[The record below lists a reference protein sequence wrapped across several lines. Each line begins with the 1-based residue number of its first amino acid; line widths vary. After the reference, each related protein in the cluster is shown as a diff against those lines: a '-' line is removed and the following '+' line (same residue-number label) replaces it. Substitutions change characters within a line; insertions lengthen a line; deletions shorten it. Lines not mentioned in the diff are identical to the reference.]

1 MDTPPDVE
9 ATNAA
14 ARAMLRDHLRDY
26 VERNGDDAS
35 YEAWIATVHPENVR
49 LDDRLRLPQS
59 EHRAMWDA
67 RPRVTTASRQASGGG
82 LVALIVGAVFA
93 FAVYA
98 AAIAFIARARA
109 FFGARALS
117 RLRGALRAYSI
128 GDQESDVE
136 CLSSRLLA
144 GVAAVFVLPLEA
156 ALYLADTAVA
166 FGEEAA
172 LQLLS
177 ALGGL
182 FIALFALSPR
192 PARRAAP
199 GSQSSAPPRSAVAA
213 SSAPR
218 RQRCASGSG
227 AVGRPRGRPSSP
239 TAYKS

>member
-1 MDTPPDVE
+1 MDAPPEV
-9 ATNAA
+9 AAANAA

-82 LVALIVGAVFA
+82 LVALLVGAVFA
-93 FAVYA
+93 FAVFA
-98 AAIAFIARARA
+98 AALAFIAARA
-109 FFGARALS
+109 PLFFGARALS
-117 RLRGALRAYSI
+117 RLRGALRAYSMR
-128 GDQESDVE
+128 DDDADVE

-144 GVAAVFVLPLEA
+144 GVAAVFLLPVEL
-156 ALYLADTAVA
+156 ALYIADTGVA

-177 ALGGL
+177 AFGGL
-182 FIALFALSPR
+182 FIALFALSPKAGAAGR
-192 PARRAAP
+192 TRLAEQRAAALRRCGLERAAP
-199 GSQSSAPPRSAVAA
+199 PTLRERLACRRPADGA
-213 SSAPR
+213 SELAD
-218 RQRCASGSG
+218 G
-227 AVGRPRGRPSSP
+227 V
-239 TAYKS
+239 

>member
-1 MDTPPDVE
+1 MDAPPEV
-9 ATNAA
+9 AAANAA
-14 ARAMLRDHLRDY
+14 ARAMLRDHLREY

-59 EHRAMWDA
+59 EHRAMWEA
-67 RPRVTTASRQASGGG
+67 RPRVTTASRQAGGGG

-98 AAIAFIARARA
+98 AAIAFIAARA
-109 FFGARALS
+109 PLFFGARALS

-144 GVAAVFVLPLEA
+144 GVAAVLVLPLEA
-156 ALYLADTAVA
+156 ALYVADTAVA

-182 FIALFALSPR
+182 FIALFALSPKAGAAGR
-192 PARRAAP
+192 TRLAEQRAAALRRCGLERAAP
-199 GSQSSAPPRSAVAA
+199 PTL
-213 SSAPR
+213 
-218 RQRCASGSG
+218 
-227 AVGRPRGRPSSP
+227 RGRLACRRPADGASEL
-239 TAYKS
+239 ADGV

>member
-1 MDTPPDVE
+1 MDAAPEV
-9 ATNAA
+9 AAANAA

-82 LVALIVGAVFA
+82 LVALLVGAVFA
-93 FAVYA
+93 FAVFA
-98 AAIAFIARARA
+98 AALAFIAARA
-109 FFGARALS
+109 PLFFGARALE
-117 RLRGALRAYSI
+117 RLRGALSKYSI
-128 GDQESDVE
+128 SDQESDVE

-144 GVAAVFVLPLEA
+144 GVAAVFILPIEV
-156 ALYLADTAVA
+156 ALFVADTAVA

-177 ALGGL
+177 AFGGL
-182 FIALFALSPR
+182 FIALFALSPKAGAAGR
-192 PARRAAP
+192 TRLAEQRTAALRRCGLERAAP
-199 GSQSSAPPRSAVAA
+199 PTLRERLACRRPAEGA
-213 SSAPR
+213 SELAD
-218 RQRCASGSG
+218 G
-227 AVGRPRGRPSSP
+227 V
-239 TAYKS
+239 